1 MFIYI
6 SNSAV
11 GSLGEIHRGYGTG
24 APTPSLVAC
33 IGWLKFRLNDVSYP
47 SDPLSEFFLH
57 IT

>member
-47 SDPLSEFFLH
+47 SDPLFFLH
-57 IT
+57 I